1 MKTNVGR
8 ASSISYRFFE
18 LVLILYLLHSV
29 PVIGLITPAALF
41 AVIMVLL
48 FVCAYFQFGAKSFFE
63 YFYRTIPLSIV
74 FYLDFIRSLFSSEAT
89 LLLDIYLYLQIIILL
104 IIGQHIIKTNDLRLA
119 KHLYYIILIMYVV
132 TAVTT
137 YLGCLVYPEAARDL
151 ASSISS
157 DDPFLYNLYRRL
169 NIGGFSFIYTL
180 VLLIP
185 LFVGKLRNKF
195 GNRLLCIL
203 VMFVFFM
210 TIIGS
215 QYTTALLL
223 SVFSFFLLFA
233 SRKFDK
239 RKCYTFLIVFFFLF
253 IITKSVLPLLLQTI
267 TNYIDSRIVA
277 SRLGDLSSLLSN
289 DDDIGSIGANSDVDI
304 RYLLMKKSWNSFL
317 DSPLWGS
324 WNLKT
329 IGNHSYF
336 LDNLA
341 LYGLLGLVA
350 YLALWLGFYRLYWKR
365 NEKKNWFGFF
375 FFGFIFSMVLSFLN
389 PHIFYTYLGFMVP
402 IFMVIYKSKTVQP

>member
-1 MKTNVGR
+1 MKQKVVR
-8 ASSISYRFFE
+8 ASSISYWFFE

-29 PVIGLITPAALF
+29 PVIGLLTPAALY
-41 AVIMVLL
+41 AGIMVLL
-48 FVCAYFQFGAKSFFE
+48 FVCAYFLFGAKSFFE

-74 FYLDFIRSLFSSEAT
+74 FYLDFIRSISLSETAIIA
-89 LLLDIYLYLQIIILL
+89 DVYLYLQIVILL
-104 IIGQHIIKTNDLRLA
+104 IIGQYIYFANDIRLA
-119 KHLYYIILIMYVV
+119 KHLYYILLIMYVA

-151 ASSISS
+151 ATSISS
-157 DDPFLYNLYRRL
+157 EDPILYDLYRRL

-180 VLLIP
+180 VLIIP
-185 LFVGKLRNKF
+185 LLVGALK
-195 GNRLLCIL
+195 NRFENRILCVLI
-203 VMFVFFM
+203 MFVFFFA
-210 TIIGS
+210 IIGS

-233 SRKFDK
+233 SKKLNK
-239 RKCYTFLIVFFFLF
+239 RKSYILLIVSFFV
-253 IITKSVLPLLLQTI
+253 IMIGKSILPQLLQTI
-267 TNYIDSRIVA
+267 SSFIDSRIVA

-289 DDDIGSIGANSDVDI
+289 DDDIGNIGANSDVDT
-304 RYLLMKKSWNSFL
+304 RYFLMKKSWNTFL
-317 DSPLWGS
+317 DSPLWGT
-324 WNLKT
+324 WNLKA

-350 YLALWLGFYRLYWKR
+350 YLALWIGLYRLYWKN

-375 FFGFIFSMVLSFLN
+375 FFGFIFSMVLSFMN
-389 PHIFYTYLGFMVP
+389 PHIFYTYLGFIVP
-402 IFMVIYKSKTVQP
+402 VIMVIYKSKTTKP